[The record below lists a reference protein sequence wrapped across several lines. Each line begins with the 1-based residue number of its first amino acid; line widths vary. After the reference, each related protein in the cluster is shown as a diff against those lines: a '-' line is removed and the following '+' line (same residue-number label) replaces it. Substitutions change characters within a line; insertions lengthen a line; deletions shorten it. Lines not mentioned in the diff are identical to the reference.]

1 MGFGTTNLGAGFAS
15 QEARYLEP
23 PEEMHYDVCE
33 AMRWYWCKECD
44 HPFMEDSDLSGT
56 KKVVNLHD
64 CGQGFNKRYDECICE
79 FLGKDYLEEGLHYG

>member
-33 AMRWYWCKECD
+33 AMRWYWCKDCD
-44 HPFMEDSDLSGT
+44 HPFMESGMSP
-56 KKVVNLHD
+56 VNMHD
-64 CGQGFNKRYDECICE
+64 CGQAFNKRHDCVCE
-79 FLGKDYLEEGLHYG
+79 FLGDDYLEEGLYHE